1 MYDPNGRKEMYDEGS
16 PGCGNEGGVILRI
29 LAFSTGSIEK
39 LITQAYQYAREVLF
53 TKTDL
58 VWRKY

>member
-1 MYDPNGRKEMYDEGS
+1 MYDEGS